1 VCGISGCFYSKP
13 ADFFNFLK
21 ITNNISRGL
30 NHRGPDKSGIYFNKK
45 KKIILA
51 HRRLSVLD
59 LSRKADQPMFSR
71 NKKKVITYNGE
82 IYNHQEIRE
91 FLKSS
96 KYKINWQS
104 SSDTETLIEA
114 MSKIGLKATLKKT
127 RGMFAFALFDT
138 DERALYLV
146 RDRFGEKPLYYYYD
160 KEKIFFFSEI
170 IQKNFFQQKLI
181 LDTKSISFFLKYNF
195 IKTPNSIYKNIK
207 KVQPGTYIKFQIKN
221 NEVIKKKFT
230 YWKPKIINKKNYYLQ
245 TNNISFYSNKLEN
258 ILKLVVKDNCI
269 SDVPLGVFLSGGV
282 DSSLIASIASKIF
295 NKKINTFSLGLKNDK
310 DYSELIYAEKI
321 SKYLKT
327 NHKSFEISNSHIID
341 LIEDILDSYD
351 EPFSDSSQILTYIL
365 CKFAKNH
372 VKVVLT
378 GDGGDEMFGGYNR
391 YIVIYYLEKFM
402 NLLKI
407 KSIDNFIIKKFIK
420 LFGQTLSPKI
430 ISLLFSYSQNKHEKI
445 KNILHFNNE
454 IELFNLLT
462 SNNNYLGF
470 KKTFDKNISVQNS
483 ISLSKG
489 NNLLS
494 KFINTDVQN
503 YLPDDLLVKV
513 DRASMSFGLE
523 CRAPFLDLRVYNF
536 SQKIP
541 MNLKIRN
548 LKGKY
553 ILRKLLCKYLPLQY
567 LAPKKMGFSFS
578 LSKLLMNKEFYK
590 WSGKLISNEMLRRNK
605 FINYDEAKKIVYL
618 HFSKK
623 NDYSNAIWSLI
634 VLQNWLKKRNY
645 LGE

>member
-1 VCGISGCFYSKP
+1 VCGISGCFYSKSV
-13 ADFFNFLK
+13 DFYNFFK
-21 ITNNISRGL
+21 ITNDISRGL

-59 LSRKADQPMFSR
+59 LSRKAYQPMFTK
-71 NKKKVITYNGE
+71 NKKKIITYNGE

-91 FLKSS
+91 FLKSL
-96 KYKINWQS
+96 KCKINWQS

-114 MSKIGLKATLKKT
+114 ISKIGLKATLKKT
-127 RGMFAFALFDT
+127 RGMFAFAFFDT
-138 DERALYLV
+138 DERSLYLV

-160 KEKIFFFSEI
+160 KKKLFFFSEI
-170 IQKNFFQQKLI
+170 PKKNFFQQTLN
-181 LDTKSISFFLKYNF
+181 LDNKSISFFLKYNF

-207 KVQPGTYIKFQIKN
+207 KVLPGTYIKFKIKN
-221 NEVIKKKFT
+221 K
-230 YWKPKIINKKNYYLQ
+230 KIIKKNYIYWQPKIVNKNNCYLQ
-245 TNNISFYSNKLEN
+245 TNKISFYSNKLEK

-269 SDVPLGVFLSGGV
+269 SDVPLGIFLSGGV
-282 DSSLIASIASKIF
+282 DSSLITSIASKIF

-310 DYSELIYAEKI
+310 DYSELVYAEKI

-327 NHKSFEISNSHIID
+327 NHKSFKISNSHIID

-365 CKFAKNH
+365 CKFTKKHA
-372 VKVVLT
+372 KVVLT

-391 YIVIYYLEKFM
+391 YIVIYYLEKLM

-407 KSIDNFIIKKFIK
+407 KSIDNFMIKNCIRF
-420 LFGQTLSPKI
+420 LGQTLSPKI
-430 ISLLFSYSQNKHEKI
+430 ISLLFSYSENKHEKI
-445 KNILHFNNE
+445 KNILHYNNE

-462 SNNNYLGF
+462 SNNNYLSL
-470 KKTFDKNISVQNS
+470 KKIFNTNSSMRNS
-483 ISLSKG
+483 ISLCEG

-494 KFINTDVQN
+494 KFINTDIKN

-541 MNLKIRN
+541 MDIKIRN
-548 LKGKY
+548 FRGKY
-553 ILRKLLCKYLPLQY
+553 ILRELLSKYLPLEY

-578 LSKLLMNKEFYK
+578 LGKLLMNKDFYK
-590 WSGKLISNEMLRRNK
+590 WSAKLISNEMLRKNK
-605 FINYDEAKKIVYL
+605 FINYHEAKKIVYL

-623 NDYSNAIWSLI
+623 KDYSNAIWSLI